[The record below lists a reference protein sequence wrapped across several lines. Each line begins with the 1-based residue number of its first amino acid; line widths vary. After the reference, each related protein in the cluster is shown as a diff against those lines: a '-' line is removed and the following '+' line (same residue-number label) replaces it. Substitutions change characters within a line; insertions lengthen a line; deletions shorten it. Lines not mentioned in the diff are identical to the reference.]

1 MRLKLW
7 NCFIQ
12 KNFCFVLSANLDLPS
27 EFITLLVLLNLLGI
41 YFLAILLQ
49 CSIVHF
55 NSKKQKQKEE
65 EWLNL
70 TLLSHCWLLSI
81 ISLLHAQFSDYRYHN
96 QCSAKIFHSEW
107 LPVER
112 MFLQSV
118 STMLLHHYK
127 AASNCSVSQLKL
139 VD

>member
-1 MRLKLW
+1 MSLLLW
-7 NCFIQ
+7 IFFIQ
-12 KNFCFVLSANLDLPS
+12 KN
-27 EFITLLVLLNLLGI
+27 
-41 YFLAILLQ
+41 ILLCPVCKSRSFQ
-49 CSIVHF
+49 WIHNFACSLKFAWNIF
-55 NSKKQKQKEE
+55 SCNSFAVLNCAFLLKKREE

-112 MFLQSV
+112 MFLQYV